1 MERMEKQLTAVAF
14 LVSHLDELNEMTRDE
29 KNNVIATARAIERDA
44 IIEAHRQASIE
55 SGFEDSAED
64 WANEYWDRNY
74 GV

>member
-1 MERMEKQLTAVAF
+1 MERVEKQTAIEWLVTRIAHGGLVGKKQFDELVKQAKAMEK
-14 LVSHLDELNEMTRDE
+14 
-29 KNNVIATARAIERDA
+29 ER
-44 IIEAHRQASIE
+44 IIEAHKQSSIE

>member
-1 MERMEKQLTAVAF
+1 MEKQLTAVSF
-14 LVSHLDELNEMTRDE
+14 LVNYLNDFNEMTRDE
-29 KNNVIATARAIERDA
+29 KNNVIATARLIERDA
-44 IIEAHRQASIE
+44 IIEAHKQSSIE